1 MVRNEEEGV
10 GPIGGVWMVAL
21 GKTPNLSGGAVDLI
35 RGVGAAQELWV
46 LEGGACGG
54 IDDGVSIVKEPF
66 AVGDG
71 DVGAGRRRESNNQR
85 CGGVVK
91 HCAGYDAVGK
101 E

>member
-1 MVRNEEEGV
+1 
-10 GPIGGVWMVAL
+10 
-21 GKTPNLSGGAVDLI
+21 
-35 RGVGAAQELWV
+35 
-46 LEGGACGG
+46 
-54 IDDGVSIVKEPF
+54 
-66 AVGDG
+66 VGDG